1 MLLPPAVPII
11 PRMRKAHGR
20 GRRVAVVTGATGGS
34 GRAICL
40 ELARSGR
47 AVAVGYRSKKRAAE
61 AVAAKCRSFSVPA
74 VALPLDV
81 ADGRSVAA
89 FVRAATL
96 SLGQVRDL
104 VNVASYAAPSGG
116 YRTPLAKIDFREL
129 VRAVEVDLVGSLRM
143 IRACAPSMRRAGGGA
158 VVNFGSA
165 SADAADPDLL
175 VYMAA
180 KVSLSAYTRALA
192 RQLGPKIR
200 VNCVAPGAV
209 ATDWIETWNVPAPER
224 RALERAACLRRLGE
238 PEEVAKLVLFLVSED
253 AAFVTGQTFT
263 IDGGMFNP

>member
-1 MLLPPAVPII
+1 V
-11 PRMRKAHGR
+11 RKLR
-20 GRRVAVVTGATGGS
+20 
-34 GRAICL
+34 
-40 ELARSGR
+40 
-47 AVAVGYRSKKRAAE
+47 
-61 AVAAKCRSFSVPA
+61 VPA

-81 ADGRSVAA
+81 ADATSVAA
-89 FVRAATL
+89 FVRAVTL
-96 SLGQVRDL
+96 SLGPIRDL

-116 YRTPLAKIDFREL
+116 YRAPLAKLDFAEL

-180 KVSLSAYTRALA
+180 KVSLGAYTRAGA
-192 RQLGPKIR
+192 SARADDPRQL
-200 VNCVAPGAV
+200 
-209 ATDWIETWNVPAPER
+209 R
-224 RALERAACLRRLGE
+224 RAGRNRDDWTRRGMRRRASRWSAPRVRPSRRAGRSRSSSRSRLGRRR
-238 PEEVAKLVLFLVSED
+238 VHHR
-253 AAFVTGQTFT
+253 QTLT